1 MKLAVYRDDDGGYFQ
16 NNNQSVPTDP
26 ATATFPAPHP
36 LQPFYIQPAARQ
48 QVGEMETT
56 LIRPTFVFRPSDDL
70 EVTLIYE
77 NGSTEGDGAV
87 WTNVTFQRL
96 GLQADFSTTA
106 DEIGF
111 TDIESDQT
119 TLEINPDE
127 VWGGTLT
134 SITGFREVEANSAAD
149 IDGTFLPIF
158 SAPGFTTQDQF
169 STELRRS
176 GQISDTWSSTAGLY
190 YFEQDINYREARYIW
205 LPPPL
210 GPAPLGYEPSGRDFD
225 QLR

>member
-1 MKLAVYRDDDGGYFQ
+1 MFGRNVTGGAVNLRNARPDGEFGAKVRVGLDDEEQFNVAAAIEGAIVEDKFFVKLAVYRDDDGGYFQ

-36 LQPFYIQPAARQ
+36 LQPFYIQPATRQ

-111 TDIESDQT
+111 TDIE
-119 TLEINPDE
+119 
-127 VWGGTLT
+127 
-134 SITGFREVEANSAAD
+134 
-149 IDGTFLPIF
+149 
-158 SAPGFTTQDQF
+158 
-169 STELRRS
+169 
-176 GQISDTWSSTAGLY
+176 
-190 YFEQDINYREARYIW
+190 
-205 LPPPL
+205 
-210 GPAPLGYEPSGRDFD
+210 
-225 QLR
+225 